1 MSTELWLD
9 SKADTQRNHLPVTS
23 EPGNSAREMSFPLQ
37 DAHTV
42 HLTLNS
48 LHPRGRADIPEGSVV
63 WEQGCPEAVGGE
75 MSLGGC
81 LGTAARLLWGF
92 AVLEGVFVASVNI
105 PLLLLLCWA
114 RWYHGAGCKEKSP
127 S

>member
-1 MSTELWLD
+1 M
-9 SKADTQRNHLPVTS
+9 AVQTS
-23 EPGNSAREMSFPLQ
+23 LREGF
-37 DAHTV
+37 
-42 HLTLNS
+42 
-48 LHPRGRADIPEGSVV
+48 V

-105 PLLLLLCWA
+105 PLLLLGQVVPRSRMQGKKPILINLKSELVLSHCF
-114 RWYHGAGCKEKSP
+114 RLLGALLL
-127 S
+127 